1 MIRARA
7 WCRVDLAGGTLDI
20 WPLGLLH
27 PGARTVNVAV
37 GVPATV
43 RLTRRDRTYRVRQG
57 DRLAE
62 GRTAGELATHPEGAL
77 AGTLLDA
84 LGTPPVEVELASGSP
99 RGGGLG
105 GSSALGVALVAAAER
120 LAGLPASAP
129 EATAR
134 LVRDLEAR
142 LMGLPT
148 GLQDHYP
155 ALLGGALEIEHRPGG
170 HRVRRLDADLP
181 ALGRSLLVVYTG
193 DSHFSAGNNWQ
204 VVRRRLDGDPETVA
218 LFAGIAE
225 VAAELPEALEAGD
238 LPRVGGLM
246 AREWSLRRHLAEG
259 IATPAIE
266 SLLGAAGSLGA
277 WGGKACGAGGG
288 GCVAILVPPDRRA
301 AIAAALTAAGGQ
313 VLDAPPR
320 AEGLWVGEG
329 DEAES

>member
-20 WPLGLLH
+20 WPLGLFYS
-27 PGARTVNVAV
+27 GARTVNVAV

-57 DRLAE
+57 ERLAE
-62 GRTAGELATHPEGAL
+62 GRTAAELATHPEGAL
-77 AGTLLDA
+77 AGTLLAA
-84 LGTPPVEVELASGSP
+84 LGTPPVEVELATGSP

-120 LAGLPASAP
+120 LAGLPASTP

-148 GLQDHYP
+148 GVQDHYP

-170 HRVRRLDADLP
+170 HRVRRLEVDLA

-193 DSHFSAGNNWQ
+193 DSHFSAGHNWQ

-218 LFAGIAE
+218 LFTGIAE
-225 VAAELPEALEAGD
+225 VASELPAALEAGD
-238 LPRVGGLM
+238 LERVGGLM

-266 SLLGAAGSLGA
+266 SLLGAARSLGA

-288 GCVAILVPPDRRA
+288 GCVAILAPPDRRA
-301 AIAAALTAAGGQ
+301 AIAAALTAAGGEL
-313 VLDAPPR
+313 LDAPPR
-320 AEGLWVGEG
+320 AEPLWVGEG
-329 DEAES
+329 DEAER